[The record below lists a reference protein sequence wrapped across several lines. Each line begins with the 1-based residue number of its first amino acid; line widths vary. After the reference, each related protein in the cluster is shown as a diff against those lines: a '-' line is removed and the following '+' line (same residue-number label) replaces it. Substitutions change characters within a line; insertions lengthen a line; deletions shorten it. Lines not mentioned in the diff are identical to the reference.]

1 MCMKIEDAIKQT
13 KAFNSVYQKAG
24 VNLMY
29 TNSWYTAKLKSF
41 FKKFGLTVKQYNIL
55 RILKGAGKPVS
66 TSFIRERLLDK
77 MSDVSRIID
86 RMFDKNLVIKEVCSN
101 DKRLVDIGLT
111 KIGEQKLMEVDAEA
125 DIMDKMFKTLSSEE
139 AEMLNALLDKLR
151 NNH

>member
-1 MCMKIEDAIKQT
+1 MKIEDAIKQT

>member
-1 MCMKIEDAIKQT
+1 MKIEEAIKQT

-41 FKKFGLTVKQYNIL
+41 FKSFGLTVKQYNIL

-86 RMFDKNLVIKEVCSN
+86 RMYDKNLVNKEVCSN

-111 KIGEQKLMEVDAEA
+111 QVGEKKLTEVGDQAET
-125 DIMDKMFKTLSSEE
+125 MDNMFNALSIEE
-139 AEMLNALLDKLR
+139 AELLNALLDKLR

>member
-1 MCMKIEDAIKQT
+1 MKIEDAIKQT

-24 VNLMY
+24 VNLMF
-29 TNSWYTAKLKSF
+29 TNSWYTAKLNSF
-41 FKKFGLTVKQYNIL
+41 FKEFGLTGKQYNIL

-77 MSDVSRIID
+77 MSDVSRIIN
-86 RMFDKNLVIKEVCSN
+86 RMFDKGLVIKEVCSN

-111 KIGEQKLMEVDAEA
+111 QLGKNKLMEVNAEA
-125 DIMDKMFKTLSSEE
+125 EIMDEMFKTLSSEE
-139 AEMLNALLDKLR
+139 AEMLNTLLDKLR

>member
-1 MCMKIEDAIKQT
+1 MKIEDAIKQT

-24 VNLMY
+24 VNLLY
-29 TNSWYTAKLKSF
+29 TNSWYTAKLKGF
-41 FKKFGLTVKQYNIL
+41 FKNFGLTVRQYNIL

-86 RMFDKNLVIKEVCSN
+86 RMHDKNLVSKEVCSN
-101 DKRLVDIGLT
+101 DRRLVDIGLT
-111 KIGEQKLMEVDAEA
+111 KTGVEKLMEVNAEA
-125 DIMDKMFKTLSSEE
+125 DIMDQMFKTLSSEE